1 MSYTWMS
8 SDLLDV
14 PLEHLCVVG
23 AVVALVAADGHP
35 VLVRMLDVGTQ
46 VGHVGCPVAAR
57 VAHQVLALVVH
68 RLVCVQQ
75 SPWAPCFSILF

>member
-1 MSYTWMS
+1 M
-8 SDLLDV
+8 
-14 PLEHLCVVG
+14 VG
-23 AVVALVAADGHP
+23 AVFALVTADGHP
-35 VLVRMLDVGTQ
+35 VLVRVLDVRAQ
-46 VGHVGCPVAAR
+46 VGHVGRPIAAS

>member
-1 MSYTWMS
+1 M
-8 SDLLDV
+8 
-14 PLEHLCVVG
+14 VG

-35 VLVRMLDVGTQ
+35 VLVRVLDVRTQ
-46 VGHVGCPVAAR
+46 VGHVGRPVAAR

-75 SPWAPCFSILF
+75 SPFSSYYIPRFDYSV